1 MLVLPLL
8 SWSGFTRPKTVQ
20 DTRQLMDASLKTH
33 CHYELVDM
41 QRFCHLIQFTLI
53 HFGYTRHLVL
63 ATDRK
68 WMKHIHD
75 IILVSVKMNLISSVI
90 TVMRSVMTL
99 SRLKTVFS
107 LSWGVVL
114 FLKVSALALTL
125 TVLVPSLQNSC

>member
-1 MLVLPLL
+1 
-8 SWSGFTRPKTVQ
+8 
-20 DTRQLMDASLKTH
+20 MDASLKTH

-75 IILVSVKMNLISSVI
+75 IILSFCQNEFDIICDYSDAKCHDTVSS
-90 TVMRSVMTL
+90 
-99 SRLKTVFS
+99 
-107 LSWGVVL
+107 
-114 FLKVSALALTL
+114 
-125 TVLVPSLQNSC
+125 